1 MSDYIHS
8 VISIEPLE
16 AKNTICDIISCINDK
31 DNISDIIETFYNKS
45 DYDDGW
51 VNSNIGCKKI
61 SISFDEE
68 NIYIDSINRIARG
81 FFKRLYII
89 LSKIYGYDIPV
100 ITIKTTNTN
109 YSQLNF
115 SLIRE
120 NMYAEEEMY
129 LSKSDYLDMSK
140 DDEELFEEHG
150 VEYIDNI
157 YYIESVY
164 SQISQKLRDEKVDEL
179 FSLMYEWCLEAIL
192 TTNRNY
198 PINIVEYIKY

>member
-8 VISIEPLE
+8 VILIEPLE

-68 NIYIDSINRIARG
+68 NVYIDSVNRIARG

-109 YSQLNF
+109 YSQINF

-129 LSKSDYLDMSK
+129 LSKSDYLDISK
-140 DDEELFEEHG
+140 DDEELFEEHEI
-150 VEYIDNI
+150 EYIDNI

>member
-1 MSDYIHS
+1 MFDYIHS

-51 VNSNIGCKKI
+51 INSNIGCKKI

-68 NIYIDSINRIARG
+68 NVYIDSINRIARG

-150 VEYIDNI
+150 IEYIDNI

-164 SQISQKLRDEKVDEL
+164 SQISHKLRDEKVDEL